1 MQYELYY
8 GNVPYMV
15 ESNPEDILS
24 FEFQK
29 TFRDEYSRCH
39 NLYTE
44 IQKEFIKDFNTKW
57 LTNEIHDYDYYTPAN
72 YEFLNWLKDK
82 YYNEAEEAQ
91 HQGTEEECYTNPD
104 DWWNSL
110 DFTVKVDIMYNY
122 VK

>member
-8 GNVPYMV
+8 GNFPYTV

-29 TFRDEYSRCH
+29 NFNVEYSQYFA
-39 NLYTE
+39 LYTDL
-44 IQKEFIKDFNTKW
+44 QKEFIKDFNTKW
-57 LTNEIHDYDYYTPAN
+57 LNNEIHDYDYYTTLN
-72 YEFLNWLKDK
+72 YEFLDWLKNK
-82 YYNEAEEAQ
+82 YYDDAEEAQ
-91 HQGTEEECYTNPD
+91 GHNVEEDCYTNPD

-122 VK
+122 DK